1 MIDPIGLHK
10 LVPVSRSKN
19 VTSQR
24 KKPPAK
30 DQGKGSETPPGA
42 DKAKNPRGANIDEY
56 C

>member
-1 MIDPIGLHK
+1 MIDPVGLHK

-24 KKPPAK
+24 KKSPPK
-30 DQGKGSETPPGA
+30 EQNKESDTPPGA
-42 DKAKNPRGANIDEY
+42 DKTKSPRGANIDEY